1 MSEITNLIESLKNGE
16 LGVVAQKLT
25 TMQSEITNALTLIQN
40 LTTEVQGDLLDPDNP
55 VGVIHSPARPGIINE
70 SIEMFIG
77 TYNVGDIL
85 AGAKKKTGKFI
96 FGAGSECFFY
106 FMPSNPLHAVN
117 KKYVD
122 QIVSPIANQLTNMIQ
137 RYGDRI
143 PNSHP
148 GIPNCM
154 YIYST
159 DLSTGKQAKWLID
172 GLGADGL
179 GASKE
184 TEFIGFNVNFSMF
197 WLNVKDGRYFGDT
210 IEDQHIANMG
220 AVRSGFL
227 SRTVPLATSWTDIE
241 TNPAYQPGMVKD
253 AAVLFKNS
261 KLRFDSTSRPE
272 WNDARPWT
280 GKGDD
285 ELATIKNAKDIGGSG
300 GVASVCGPILRVPRA
315 AFDTGTKLLSF
326 AGAVIPDALFNTYF
340 TVSGNDLV
348 CVKNCVIG
356 VMSSLEFLAQNV
368 DGWTCEIHLQLLAGP
383 TASTVYKDTMY
394 LINTQD
400 QNQGYYLNMTIN
412 ANMYLKMV
420 MGDKLHVQYVPTQN
434 NSLSGFYGTCDI
446 CILQG

>member
-1 MSEITNLIESLKNGE
+1 MSEIANLIESLKNGE

-25 TMQSEITNALTLIQN
+25 AMQSEITNALTLIQN
-40 LTTEVQGDLLDPDNP
+40 LTTEVKGNLLDPNNP

-85 AGAKKKTGKFI
+85 SGAGKKTGKFI
-96 FGAGSECFFY
+96 FGAGSECFYY

-137 RYGDRI
+137 RYGDKV
-143 PNSHP
+143 PYNT
-148 GIPNCM
+148 GYIPNCM
-154 YIYST
+154 YIYSS
-159 DLSTGKQAKWLID
+159 DAASGKQAKWLID
-172 GLGADGL
+172 GLSI
-179 GASKE
+179 SKE
-184 TEFIGFNVNFSMF
+184 ADFISFNVNYSMF

-227 SRTVPLATSWTDIE
+227 CRTVPLATSWADIE

-272 WNDARPWT
+272 WNDDRNSSDKT
-280 GKGDD
+280 ND
-285 ELATIKNAKDIGGSG
+285 ELATIKNVKDLATTG
-300 GVASVCGPILRVPRA
+300 GVANVCGPTLRVPRTSI
-315 AFDTGTKLLSF
+315 DTGTKLLSF
-326 AGAVIPDALFNTYF
+326 DGAVIPDALFNNYF

-348 CVKNCVIG
+348 CIKNCVIG
-356 VMSSLEFLAQNV
+356 VMSSLDFLANNE
-368 DGWTCEIHLQLLAGP
+368 DGYPCEIHLQLLAGP
-383 TASTVYKDTMY
+383 TASTVYKDAIY
-394 LINTQD
+394 LINTVD
-400 QNQGYYLNMTIN
+400 QNQGYYIKATIN
-412 ANMYLKMV
+412 ANLYLKMAV
-420 MGDKLHVQYVPTQN
+420 GDKLHVQYVPTQDQT
-434 NSLSGFYGTCDI
+434 LSNFYGTCDI

>member
-25 TMQSEITNALTLIQN
+25 TMQSEITNALNLIQT

-77 TYNVGDIL
+77 TYYVGDIL
-85 AGAKKKTGKFI
+85 TEATSKKGKFV

-122 QIVSPIANQLTNMIQ
+122 QIVSPIANQLTNMIN

-143 PNSHP
+143 PNSRP

-154 YIYST
+154 YMYST

-184 TEFIGFNVNFSMF
+184 TEFISFNVNYSMF
-197 WLNVKDGRYFGDT
+197 WLNVKDARYFGDT
-210 IEDQHIANMG
+210 IENEHLATMG

-227 SRTVPLATSWTDIE
+227 NRTVPLATSWADIE
-241 TNPAYQPGMVKD
+241 TNPAYQAGMVKD
-253 AAVLFKNS
+253 AAILFKNS
-261 KLRFDSTSRPE
+261 KLKFDDLSRPE
-272 WNDARPWT
+272 WNDTRTSSSKAN
-280 GKGDD
+280 D
-285 ELATIKNAKDIGGSG
+285 ELATIKNVKDLAGPGGLTITG
-300 GVASVCGPILRVPRA
+300 LTLRVPRTA
-315 AFDTGTKLLSF
+315 IDSGTKLLSF
-326 AGAVIPDALFNTYF
+326 SGAVIPDTAFNDYF
-340 TVSGNDLV
+340 TISGNDLV
-348 CVKNCVIG
+348 CIKECVIG
-356 VMSSLEFLAQNV
+356 VMSSLEFIAQNV
-368 DGWTCEIHLQLLAGP
+368 DGWTNEIHLQLLSGP
-383 TASTVYKDTMY
+383 TASTVYKDSMFS
-394 LINTQD
+394 LNTQD
-400 QNQGYYLNMTIN
+400 QNQGYYWRTTIN
-412 ANMYLKMV
+412 ANMYLKMNV
-420 MGDKLHVQYVPTQN
+420 GDILHVKYDPTQN
-434 NSLSGFYGTCDI
+434 NSLSGIYGTCDI
-446 CILQG
+446 CIIKG

>member
-1 MSEITNLIESLKNGE
+1 
-16 LGVVAQKLT
+16 
-25 TMQSEITNALTLIQN
+25 
-40 LTTEVQGDLLDPDNP
+40 
-55 VGVIHSPARPGIINE
+55 
-70 SIEMFIG
+70 MFIG

-272 WNDARPWT
+272 WNDARDSHDKT
-280 GKGDD
+280 ND
-285 ELATIKNAKDIGGSG
+285 ELATIKNVKDLATPG
-300 GVASVCGPILRVPRA
+300 GVPAVCGPYGRFICAEYNSSTHLFDFTTHILNGI
-315 AFDTGTKLLSF
+315 FDTYFDFGERFTSTPSELYCLKDCVVSIM
-326 AGAVIPDALFNTYF
+326 GAMEHQIA
-340 TVSGNDLV
+340 
-348 CVKNCVIG
+348 
-356 VMSSLEFLAQNV
+356 NV
-368 DGWTCEIHLQLLAGP
+368 DGWSAQTHLELMIN
-383 TASTVYKDTMY
+383 SSIIKDSVFK
-394 LINTQD
+394 INTQD
-400 QNQGYYLNMTIN
+400 QNQGYTIQSTIN
-412 ANMYLKMV
+412 ANAIIKV
-420 MGDKLHVQYVPTQN
+420 IAGQTIKLHYSNPENQLQGQP
-434 NSLSGFYGTCDI
+434 SGTCDI